1 MFVCYVYKIERSV
14 QTAFETLT
22 CFLQLTS
29 TILLMIIF
37 EYPSFD
43 FLTIEEILLEAVHLR
58 TFKYFTKYYFD
69 DQKKEEVARMRETGN
84 VYNI

>member
-1 MFVCYVYKIERSV
+1 VYKIEPSV

-29 TILLMIIF
+29 TLLLWIIF
-37 EYPSFD
+37 EYQSFD
-43 FLTIEEILLEAVHLR
+43 FLTIEEILLEAVYLR

-69 DQKKEEVARMRETGN
+69 DQTKEEIARKRETGN

>member
-1 MFVCYVYKIERSV
+1 VYKIERSV

-22 CFLQLTS
+22 CFLQLTT
-29 TILLMIIF
+29 TILLLVIF

-43 FLTIEEILLEAVHLR
+43 FLTIEEILLETVHLR
-58 TFKYFTKYYFD
+58 TFKYFTKYSFD
-69 DQKKEEVARMRETGN
+69 DQTNEEVARKTETGN